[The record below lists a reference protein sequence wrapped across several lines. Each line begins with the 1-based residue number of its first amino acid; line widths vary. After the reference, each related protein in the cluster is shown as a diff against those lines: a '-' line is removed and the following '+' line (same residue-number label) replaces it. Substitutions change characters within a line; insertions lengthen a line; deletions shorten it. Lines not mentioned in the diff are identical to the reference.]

1 MSRIEAPGYDSGM
14 PRIWSETIEAHRDA
28 VREAAIDA
36 TAALVAE
43 HGLTGVTMSQIAKD
57 AGIGRATLY
66 KYFPDVEAILLAW
79 HERHVVQHLDQIG
92 AIAGRPGSPGER
104 LRAILE
110 AYAGLSFHAHG
121 PGEPEL
127 VSLLHR
133 GDHVGEAEQQL
144 RQIVRLV
151 ITDAVAVGDVR
162 GDTPADELV
171 SYCLH
176 ALSGARG
183 LSTKAALKRLVAVT
197 VDGLRP

>member
-1 MSRIEAPGYDSGM
+1 MCYDSRV
-14 PRIWSETIEAHRDA
+14 PRLWNDTIEAHRQDVRDA
-28 VREAAIDA
+28 VMDA
-36 TAALVAE
+36 TASLVTE
-43 HGLTGVTMSQIAKD
+43 QGLLSVTMSRVAEES
-57 AGIGRATLY
+57 GIGRATLY

-79 HERHVVQHLDQIG
+79 HERHVAHHLEQIS
-92 AIAGRPGSPGER
+92 AIAGRPGSPAER
-104 LRAILE
+104 LNAILG
-110 AYAGLSFHAHG
+110 AYAQLSFHTHG

-144 RQIVRLV
+144 REIVRFV
-151 ITDAVAVGDVR
+151 ITEAVALGDIR

-176 ALSGARG
+176 ALSAARS
-183 LSTKAALKRLVAVT
+183 LSTKVALHRLVAVT